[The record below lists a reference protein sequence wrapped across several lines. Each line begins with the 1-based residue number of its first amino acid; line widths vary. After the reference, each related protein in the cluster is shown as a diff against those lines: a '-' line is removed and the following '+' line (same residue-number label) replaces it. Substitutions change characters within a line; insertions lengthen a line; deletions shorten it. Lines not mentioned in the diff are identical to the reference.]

1 MNSQEKKEGQETYLP
16 AMPITQITARH
27 TMGRIAITSVDN
39 PGSVCG
45 MARRVGYTG
54 THDTDLAIYRL
65 KIKEHSNANAIMLPT
80 LFVVDE
86 GLFVDYTVWQKKQ
99 QASAN

>member
-1 MNSQEKKEGQETYLP
+1 MQENKERLGTYRP
-16 AMPITQITARH
+16 VVAITQITARH
-27 TMGRIAITSVDN
+27 TMGRVPIALADK
-39 PGSVCG
+39 PECVCG

-65 KIKEHSNANAIMLPT
+65 KVKEHANANAMMLPT

-86 GLFVDYTVWQKKQ
+86 GLFVEYEIWQKK
-99 QASAN
+99 NKCVVD